1 MDIVILFL
9 IYWKKGQILKLPT
22 DMAIRALWS
31 HAISKLSWQTFKS
44 LINFYKTFAY
54 FLFSRGH
61 AKCVDLLLGQKE
73 LDIDRRSNKGTT
85 ALHDAAESN
94 NVQIFEKLLSR
105 GSRFLRNELNV
116 SPLLTGMVL
125 IQLDFKNKFEIK

>member
-1 MDIVILFL
+1 MF
-9 IYWKKGQILKLPT
+9 
-22 DMAIRALWS
+22 
-31 HAISKLSWQTFKS
+31 
-44 LINFYKTFAY
+44 N

-125 IQLDFKNKFEIK
+125 IQLDFKNKFKL